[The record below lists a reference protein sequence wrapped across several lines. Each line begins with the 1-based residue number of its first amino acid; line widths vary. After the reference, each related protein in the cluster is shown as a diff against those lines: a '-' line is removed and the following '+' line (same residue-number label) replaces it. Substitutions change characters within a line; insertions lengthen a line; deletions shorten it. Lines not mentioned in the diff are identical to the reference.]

1 MCSLYIFEFTFI
13 LLFFRKDLCSAN
25 PCDTSRNQDFSELFV
40 CLVKRMTIMF
50 IILDGIY
57 ITTNILWVEGENSR
71 VKSFSSCLKHFL
83 MLLDFLSN
91 HSAKKSA
98 LSVFLFFISSVIGE
112 VFQRLKS
119 FSFFSRRQATDAS
132 AFFLSPLVTYY
143 SWDFLLAGISDLQ
156 SSLRSL
162 LMFLFEVFLKQVSFP
177 LISVF

>member
-1 MCSLYIFEFTFI
+1 MFSMSYMSSYSMCFLYIFEFTFI

-50 IILDGIY
+50 IILDCIY

-119 FSFFSRRQATDAS
+119 FSFFLADKQLMPVN
-132 AFFLSPLVTYY
+132 FFYRP
-143 SWDFLLAGISDLQ
+143 W
-156 SSLRSL
+156 
-162 LMFLFEVFLKQVSFP
+162 
-177 LISVF
+177 